1 MTRLSPAAAL
11 LTEVIWGGVWR
22 WDAQVLGICGR
33 FSASSK
39 RVLSPVMC
47 WSWFNYAISWFAT
60 MLPLL
65 RGRGAASPTHA
76 NTTQTIGMWNW
87 CSCNIFKSPEIC
99 ILAIVWNALLSSPLS
114 FTFVSQL
121 TVSSSASAGAPN
133 CCGFLHCIFRR
144 STSAKQLIF
153 TTWNSHRE
161 GRNNQ
166 IFWKKLVKR
175 NTAH

>member
-1 MTRLSPAAAL
+1 M
-11 LTEVIWGGVWR
+11 GGR
-22 WDAQVLGICGR
+22 RDAKVLGVCGH
-33 FSASSK
+33 FSASSAQ
-39 RVLSPVMC
+39 VLSTVVC
-47 WSWFNYAISWFAT
+47 WSWFNYAISWFAM
-60 MLPLL
+60 MLPSL
-65 RGRGAASPTHA
+65 RGRGAASPTHT
-76 NTTQTIGMWNW
+76 NTTQTIGMRNW
-87 CSCNIFKSPEIC
+87 CSCNILKSPEIC
-99 ILAIVWNALLSSPLS
+99 ILAIVRKASLSLPLS

-121 TVSSSASAGAPN
+121 TVSSSALAGAPD

-144 STSAKQLIF
+144 STGAKQLIF